1 MKRLIQAIIL
11 LVAVLNASAQ
21 TPTCDSAQYLFK
33 TYDEYKVPYRIPAIA
48 TTRKGHVVALCDRRY
63 CGADIGFGKIDIV
76 SRTSRDNGRT
86 WSADTVV
93 QRGSGIEGSND
104 CGYGDVAVV
113 ADRTSNRILCMSVT
127 GNTVYFRGTRQQPN
141 RVARWYS
148 NDGGKSW
155 TAAEDVTNVFYG
167 LGQYVGRGLFPNT
180 ETMFIGSGRI
190 CQSRLVK
197 KGKYYRLYCAVLT
210 MTGPE
215 RKACNYVIYSDDFGQ
230 TWEVLGSPQRTVEDS
245 PCVGGDEPKCEE
257 LPNGDVVLS
266 SRKWYGRYF
275 NVFHFKFF
283 AYNQTEGTWGS
294 CVASH
299 DVRDGIKVGSN
310 SCNGEIM
317 LVDACETGTRRP
329 VKLMLQSLPCGD
341 KRTRVGFW
349 YKEINPNG
357 IYSPLAFAA
366 DWIKGLEVS
375 AINSAYSTMTLQ
387 KNGRIGFFYEEEPND
402 YSMVY
407 VALSI
412 SQITGGKYYRK

>member
-1 MKRLIQAIIL
+1 MKRFVYTAACL
-11 LVAVLNASAQ
+11 LTALVTSAQ

-33 TYDEYKVPYRIPAIA
+33 TYDSYKVPYRIPGIA
-48 TTRKGHVVALCDRRY
+48 TTRKGHLIALCDRRY

-76 SRTSRDNGRT
+76 ARTSRDNGRT
-86 WSADTVV
+86 WGPDTVV
-93 QRGSGIEGSND
+93 QRGSGIEGADN

-127 GNTVYFRGTRQQPN
+127 GNVAYFRATRQQPN
-141 RVARWYS
+141 RIARWYS

-155 TAAEDVTNVFYG
+155 TAAEDVTDQFYG
-167 LGQYVGRGLFPNT
+167 LGQYEGRGLFPNT

-197 KGKYYRLYCAVLT
+197 KGKYYRVYCSVLT

-215 RKACNYVIYSDDFGQ
+215 RKACNYVIYSDDLGQ

-275 NVFHFKFF
+275 NVYHFDHF
-283 AYNQTEGTWGS
+283 ATDQKAGSWGT

-299 DVRDGIKVGSN
+299 DVQGGIKVGAN

-317 LVDACETGTRRP
+317 LIDAREVGTKRP

-341 KRTRVGFW
+341 QRTRVGFW
-349 YKEINPNG
+349 FKEIIPNG
-357 IYSPLAFAA
+357 IYSPRAFAA
-366 DWIKGLEVS
+366 AWTKGLEVS

-387 KNGRIGFFYEEEPND
+387 KDGRIGFFYEEEPND

-407 VALSI
+407 VPLSI
-412 SQITGGKYYRK
+412 AQITGGKYQ

>member
-1 MKRLIQAIIL
+1 MKHLIHAIIL
-11 LVAVLNASAQ
+11 AALSLSASAQ
-21 TPTCDSAQYLFK
+21 TPTSDSAQYLFK
-33 TYDEYKVPYRIPAIA
+33 TYDQYKVPYRIPAIA
-48 TTRKGHVVALCDRRY
+48 TTKKGHLVALCDRRY

-76 SRTSRDNGRT
+76 ARTSRDNGRT
-86 WSADTVV
+86 WSLDTVV

-113 ADRTSNRILCMSVT
+113 ADRESNRILCMSVT

-155 TAAEDVTNVFYG
+155 TPAEDVTDFFYA
-167 LGQYVGRGLFPNT
+167 LGSYQDKGLFPNT
-180 ETMFIGSGRI
+180 HTLFIGSGRI

-215 RKACNYVIYSDDFGQ
+215 RKACNFVIYSDDFGQ
-230 TWEVLGSPQRTVEDS
+230 SWDVLGSPQRTVADS

-266 SRKWYGRYF
+266 SRKWFGRYF
-275 NVFHFKFF
+275 NVYHFAHF
-283 AYNQTEGTWGS
+283 AHNQEQGS
-294 CVASH
+294 WSECAASH
-299 DVRDGIKVGSN
+299 DVRDGIRTDTT

-317 LVDACETGTRRP
+317 LVNAIETATHRP
-329 VKLMLQSLPCGD
+329 VKLMLQSLPNGN

-349 YKEINPNG
+349 YKEIIPNG
-357 IYSPLAFAA
+357 IYSARAFAA
-366 DWIKGLEVS
+366 DWTQGLEVS
-375 AINSAYSTMTLQ
+375 PTYSGYSTMTLQ
-387 KNGRIGFFYEEEPND
+387 KNGRIGFFYEEEPNQ
-402 YSMVY
+402 YCMVY
-407 VALSI
+407 VPLSI
-412 SQITGGKYYRK
+412 SQITGGKYK